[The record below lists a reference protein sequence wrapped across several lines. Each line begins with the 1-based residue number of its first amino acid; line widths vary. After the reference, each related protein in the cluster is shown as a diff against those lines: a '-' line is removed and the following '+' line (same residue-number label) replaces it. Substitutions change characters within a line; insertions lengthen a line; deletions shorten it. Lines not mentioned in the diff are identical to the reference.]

1 MDDDIDILAA
11 AIGAQFDTDKPAFDL
26 AKEDLHV
33 LDALTTRTAHL
44 ETTLTSLRDRV
55 PLPRSSAPTI
65 EGRFYRLPG
74 HNRSFCYSLRDS
86 VPISRD
92 SPVLVFKGTEPLLPD
107 FSSMLDWM
115 AQSPLRKSS
124 RVMADH
130 FPLAEG
136 KIPGALSLKE
146 AMGEA
151 RIALQIQ
158 RRHLLHYGELARLPT
173 PLLVHTFPESRRSD
187 CAAKL
192 RAKLSGAAFER
203 IQPLLQSGL
212 AIYIYYYPSAPIRAN
227 YLGEMGAPQFRKLL
241 TRQLDEG
248 RTINDWVRLLVRLL
262 YLGYLPYTVRNEGLG
277 ACMDFGNAALDG
289 GFCDPD
295 SIVEINS
302 SPDAEFFREA
312 IIQSLALLQNTVQ
325 LLLGLSYS
333 GTLYPSIEQFVC
345 RGYLYHLF
353 DEALESERRPG
364 LHLDPRVRELMRPRS
379 LADVR
384 SCTER
389 KIRLGY
395 AQFAK
400 QHKAQVQRESQQ
412 DEYYP

>member
-1 MDDDIDILAA
+1 MHNDIDVHAA
-11 AIGAQFDTDKPAFDL
+11 ANGAQFDTTRCAFDL
-26 AKEDLHV
+26 ADKDAHV
-33 LDALTTRTAHL
+33 LDAVTRRIPQVKTMLA
-44 ETTLTSLRDRV
+44 SLRARV
-55 PLPRSSAPTI
+55 PLPRNSAPSI
-65 EGRFYRLPG
+65 EGHLYRLPG
-74 HNRSFCYSLRDS
+74 HNRSFCYALQDS
-86 VPISRD
+86 VSISRD

-107 FSSMLDWM
+107 FSTMLDWM

-146 AMGEA
+146 ALGEA

-158 RRHLLHYGELARLPT
+158 QRHLLHYGELARLPT
-173 PLLVHTFPESRRSD
+173 PLLVYAFSDSRREA

-192 RAKLSGAAFER
+192 RSKLSPPAFER

-227 YLGEMGAPQFRKLL
+227 YLGDMGAPQFRGLL
-241 TRQLDEG
+241 AGKVDEE
-248 RTINDWVRLLVRLL
+248 RTIRDWVRLLVRLL

-295 SIVEINS
+295 SIVEIDT

-312 IIQSLALLQNTVQ
+312 IIQSLALLQNTMQ
-325 LLLGLSYS
+325 LLLGFSCS
-333 GTLYPSIEQFVC
+333 GTLYPSIEGFVC
-345 RGYLYHLF
+345 RRYLLHLF
-353 DEALESERRPG
+353 DAALESERRPG
-364 LHLDPRVRELMRPRS
+364 LHLDPRVVELMRPRS
-379 LADVR
+379 LAEVR
-384 SCTER
+384 SCTQR
-389 KIRLGY
+389 KSRLGY

-400 QHKAQVQRESQQ
+400 QYSAQDHSESQQ
-412 DEYYP
+412 EEYFP